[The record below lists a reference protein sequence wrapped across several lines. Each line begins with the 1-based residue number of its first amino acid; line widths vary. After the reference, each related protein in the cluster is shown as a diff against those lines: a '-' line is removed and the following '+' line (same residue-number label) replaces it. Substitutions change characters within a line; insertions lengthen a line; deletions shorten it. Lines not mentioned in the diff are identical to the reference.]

1 MRFSR
6 NILIPSQP
14 KLRNCNTLTPK
25 PNLDDADLVCNIK
38 SIVIWCKVHVSLLLP
53 IRPVKQKIITI
64 LSGKMTVIGIIA
76 PKMQVDIY
84 LIRVL
89 TFFAWMSYIFLTAA
103 LIFFLSALR
112 STMKTRVLLSSIFFI
127 ADSVVRGYFRIWY
140 WSSLFLPGALTLR
153 YFGSLGFLKVFGR

>member
-6 NILIPSQP
+6 NILRPSPP
-14 KLRNCNTLTPK
+14 KLQYTDTK
-25 PNLDDADLVCNIK
+25 THNLDYADLVGNIK
-38 SIVIWCKVHVSLLLP
+38 SIVVWCKLHVSLLLP
-53 IRPVKQKIITI
+53 IRPVKQKTITL
-64 LSGKMTVIGIIA
+64 LSGKMTVIIA
-76 PKMQVDIY
+76 PKMRVDIY

-127 ADSVVRGYFRIWY
+127 ADSVVRGYFRVWY
-140 WSSLFLPGALTLR
+140 WSSLFLPGALTLG
-153 YFGSLGFLKVFGR
+153 YLGSLGFFRVFGR